1 MKVICSVF
9 ATVTIACVITGC
21 GPKVASSTSMDRQ
34 QKYGRLAIVCAP
46 DGQADPIYAPMII
59 KEARSR
65 IFPLNFLKKV
75 EFLPEVSIDTTST
88 PPSVLL
94 DDFSDYDA
102 VVALVYSY
110 SKGHVYLDCYMTDTM
125 TGEQIWHYKFDAP
138 DPAIKER
145 LCSQG
150 LYVPAVI
157 KKEFYGL

>member
-1 MKVICSVF
+1 MKGICSVF
-9 ATVTIACVITGC
+9 TSVTIAFLIAGC
-21 GPKVASSTSMDRQ
+21 GPKVASTTSMNRQ

-46 DGQADPIYAPMII
+46 DDQADPVYAPMIL
-59 KEARSR
+59 KEAQSR

-75 EFLPEVSIDTTST
+75 ECLPEVSIDTTSKL
-88 PPSVLL
+88 PVVLL

-110 SKGHVYLDCYMTDTM
+110 SSGHVYLNCYMTDTM

-150 LYVPAVI
+150 LYVPAII

>member
-1 MKVICSVF
+1 MKLISSFF
-9 ATVTIACVITGC
+9 ALVAIACVIAGC

-46 DGQADPIYAPMII
+46 DEQADTVYAPMIL
-59 KEARSR
+59 KEAQSR
-65 IFPLNFLKKV
+65 IFPLSFLKKV
-75 EFLPEVSIDTTST
+75 ECLPDVSIDTVST

-110 SKGHVYLDCYMTDTM
+110 GSGHVCLDCYMTDTM

-157 KKEFYGL
+157 KREFYGL

>member
-9 ATVTIACVITGC
+9 ASVTIACLIAGC
-21 GPKVASSTSMDRQ
+21 GPKVASTTSMNRQ

-46 DGQADPIYAPMII
+46 DEQADPVYAPMIL
-59 KEARSR
+59 KEAQSR

-75 EFLPEVSIDTTST
+75 ECLPEISIDTTST
-88 PPSVLL
+88 PPAVLL

-110 SKGHVYLDCYMTDTM
+110 SSGHVYLNCYMTDTM
-125 TGEQIWHYKFDAP
+125 TGEQIWHYKFAAP

-150 LYVPAVI
+150 LYVPAII

>member
-1 MKVICSVF
+1 MKIIYSVF
-9 ATVTIACVITGC
+9 ASVTIACVVTGC

-46 DGQADPIYAPMII
+46 DGQADPAYAPMII

-65 IFPLNFLKKV
+65 IFPLSFLKKV
-75 EFLPEVSIDTTST
+75 EFLPEVSIDTAST
-88 PPSVLL
+88 PPAVLL
-94 DDFSDYDA
+94 DDYSDYDA

-110 SKGHVYLDCYMTDTM
+110 NKGHVYLDCYMTDTM

-138 DPAIKER
+138 DPAIKDR

-150 LYVPAVI
+150 LYVPAII
-157 KKEFYGL
+157 KKGFYGL

>member
-9 ATVTIACVITGC
+9 ASFTIACVIAGC
-21 GPKVASSTSMDRQ
+21 GPKVASTTSMNRQ

-46 DGQADPIYAPMII
+46 DEQADPVYAPMIL
-59 KEARSR
+59 KEAQSR
-65 IFPLNFLKKV
+65 IFPLNFLKKT
-75 EFLPEVSIDTTST
+75 ECLPEVSIDATST
-88 PPSVLL
+88 PPDVLL

-102 VVALVYSY
+102 VVALIYSY
-110 SKGHVYLDCYMTDTM
+110 DSGHVYLDCYMTDTM

-150 LYVPAVI
+150 LYVPAII